1 MRVRAIRNKFEG
13 CPAAVAAFGS
23 PQSDTNITLGKEY
36 EVHALSVFQGV
47 VGLLIAC
54 DVNIPIWLPS
64 WFFEVSESTT
74 PSDWICSLPGDNLQM
89 VLGPKFIAADE
100 ASHNRMV
107 ELDSESVAAFW
118 QRVDAK
124 AQEKTGYGS
133 VRIIS

>member
-1 MRVRAIRNKFEG
+1 MRAKATRNKFEG

-47 VGLLIAC
+47 VCLQMVN
-54 DVNIPIWLPS
+54 DVNISSWLPS
-64 WFFEVSESTT
+64 WFFEISEATM
-74 PSDWICSLPGDNLQM
+74 PGDWVCCLPGENLQM
-89 VLGPKFIAADE
+89 VLGPEFVAADE
-100 ASHNRMV
+100 ASYNRMV

-124 AQEKTGYGS
+124 AQSE
-133 VRIIS
+133 REP